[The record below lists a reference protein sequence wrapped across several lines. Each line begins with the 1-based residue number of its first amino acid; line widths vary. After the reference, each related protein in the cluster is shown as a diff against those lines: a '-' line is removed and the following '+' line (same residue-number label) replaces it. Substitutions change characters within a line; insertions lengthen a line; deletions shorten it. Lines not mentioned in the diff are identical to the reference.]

1 MFARAVSLGLIA
13 LALTTAPA
21 ASQLSRQVTG
31 TVTGASSKR
40 PVAEASIVAVGAN
53 AATRTNAEGKF
64 TLTVNAGELRL
75 LVRAIGFVRKEVTVP
90 TGQTTVNIE
99 LSEDIFRLEEIVT
112 TGQATTIAK
121 KNATTASVSVEAED
135 LVRAPAQSLDQA
147 LQGKVPGAQIF
158 LNGGGPGGGAQIQ
171 IRGASSILGN
181 SQPLFVLD
189 GAIISNDGFSGGLNA
204 LSFATGQ
211 SGVTTSN
218 QDAIVNR
225 LSDINPNEIESI
237 EVLKSAA
244 ATAIYGSRAT
254 NGVIVI
260 KTKRGTAGATKV
272 NFTQRI
278 GTQSPLRLM
287 GTRNFTTVQ
296 QVLDIPF
303 GNGLSGKDWMNATFP
318 SGQIPASANIDLA
331 KQFYSNKDP
340 SYETIASMQGGTE
353 KFQFFS
359 SVTNRKEVGLAP
371 NTGAQLQAF
380 RFNGDQKF
388 SKYFALQLSG
398 NITRNILNRGVSG
411 NENNCS
417 SPIYCMAYTP
427 GIIDLSKKN
436 DLGQYPINVFNG
448 GGVGSSNWFDEFDN
462 IKNTQSIF
470 RQLASGTLTFTPLE
484 SQANR
489 VVMSVT
495 GGVDH
500 YVQDSYILSPPF
512 LQLEGFDGFKG
523 RAVQSTVNGLNYNSQ
538 FNTVWTYT
546 GIKGSSFTTSA
557 GASLERQATNFYDIL
572 ARGLLPGQTN
582 VQQGSA
588 PIAVTQQFQEFR
600 DQALFAN
607 EQILTL
613 DGKLSLNG
621 GVRAD
626 RSSANG
632 DRSKFYIFPRGS
644 AAYNFGAVGPFS
656 SLKLRG
662 GVGKSGNRP
671 RFGDRDLLGTPVL
684 IGGQQG
690 IIVPGTVGN
699 ALIKPETLT
708 EYEGGVDLTVLKE
721 RVQLEATYYERNISD
736 QLLNPAVA
744 PSSGFG
750 AVVVNAGRLKT
761 KGVEAGLTV
770 VPYNRGNLQWT
781 AITSFQKNTQ
791 RVTDLPAFIPPF
803 NPSGGNSGS
812 TRPRIISGQV
822 TTKIWGLTPYVN
834 GVRQPVGYTFLRA
847 IGSPAAPTAVRA
859 LDSIVGDANPTFQM
873 YFNNQITWKKLTL
886 GFSVDWRKGGD
897 VFNFTQQILDEGG
910 TSKDYDDAVTL
921 DNAPRGTTAEI
932 ISAIPA
938 GTKLGEFRL
947 RAYQEGG
954 RDSRVYTQDG
964 GYVRLRDVSLSF
976 EAPKDWARAL
986 RAGSMRFSLQG
997 RNVLMFTKYTA
1008 FDPENVRRGSQ
1019 NIRQAMDLA
1028 SFPGSRQFYFSI
1040 DLGF

>member
-1 MFARAVSLGLIA
+1 MFARAVRFGLIA
-13 LALTTAPA
+13 LAVTAAPA
-21 ASQLSRQVTG
+21 ASQISRQISG
-31 TVTGASSKR
+31 TVVGASSKR
-40 PVAEASIVAVGAN
+40 PVAEASIVAVGAG
-53 AATRTNAEGKF
+53 AATRTNSEGKF
-64 TLTVNAGELRL
+64 TLTVSAADIRL
-75 LVRAIGFVRKEVTVP
+75 LVRAIGFVRKEVAVPVSQLTV
-90 TGQTTVNIE
+90 TIE
-99 LSEDIFRLEEIVT
+99 LAEDIFRLEEIVT
-112 TGQATTIAK
+112 TGQATSITK
-121 KNATTASVSVEAED
+121 KNATTSSVTVVAED

-147 LQGKVPGAQIF
+147 LQGKVPGAQVF

-204 LSFATGQ
+204 LSFATGG

-237 EVLKSAA
+237 EILKSAA

-254 NGVIVI
+254 NGVVVI
-260 KTKRGTAGATKV
+260 KTKRGTAGATRV
-272 NFTQRI
+272 NLTQRV

-287 GTRNFTTVQ
+287 GTRMFSTVQ

-303 GNGLSGKDWMNATFP
+303 GNGLSGADWLHATFP
-318 SGQIPASANIDLA
+318 SGNIPASANIDLA

-340 SYETIASMQGGTE
+340 SFETVASVTGGSE
-353 KFQFFS
+353 RFQFFS
-359 SVTNRKEVGLAP
+359 SVTNRNETGLAP
-371 NTGAQLQAF
+371 NTGARLQAF

-388 SKYFALQLSG
+388 SKYFSLQLSG
-398 NITRNILNRGVSG
+398 NVTRNILDRGVSG

-427 GIIDLSKKN
+427 GVIDLSQKSA
-436 DLGQYPINVFNG
+436 LGAYPINVFNG

-462 IKNTQSIF
+462 IKNRQSIF
-470 RQLASGTLTFTPLE
+470 RQLTSGTLTFTPLE
-484 SQANR
+484 NQSNR
-489 VVMSVT
+489 VVLSMV
-495 GGVDH
+495 GGLDH

-523 RAVQSTVNGLNYNSQ
+523 RVVQSTVNGLNYNAM
-538 FNTVWTYT
+538 FNTVWVYT
-546 GIKGSSFTTSA
+546 GMKGTSFTTSG
-557 GASLERQATNFYDIL
+557 GASLERQQTNFYDIL

-600 DQALFAN
+600 DQAVFAN

-613 DGKLSLNG
+613 DGKLSVNAGL
-621 GVRAD
+621 RAD
-626 RSSANG
+626 RSSAIG
-632 DRSKFYIFPRGS
+632 DRSKFYVFPRGS
-644 AAYNFGAVGPFS
+644 ASYNFGALGPFS

-662 GVGKSGNRP
+662 GVGRSGNRP

-684 IGGQQG
+684 VGGQQG

-708 EYEGGVDLTVLKE
+708 EFEGGVDVTFLQE
-721 RVQLEATYYERNISD
+721 RVQLEATYYQRNISD
-736 QLLNPAVA
+736 LLLNPAVA

-750 AVVVNAGRLKT
+750 AVVRNAGKLQT
-761 KGVEAGLTV
+761 KGAEIGLTV
-770 VPYNRGNLQWT
+770 VPYNKNNLQWT
-781 AITSFQKNTQ
+781 AITSFQKNNQT
-791 RVTDLPAFIPPF
+791 VTDLPAFIPPF

-812 TRPRIISGQV
+812 TRPRIIDGQV

-834 GVRQPVGYTFLRA
+834 GVRQPVGYTYLKFV
-847 IGSPAAPTAVRA
+847 GQPFPAGLKS
-859 LDSIVGDANPTFQM
+859 LDSIVGDANPKFQM
-873 YFNNQITWKKLTL
+873 YFNNQVTYKRLTL

-897 VFNFTQQILDEGG
+897 VFNFTQEILDEGG
-910 TSKDYDDAVTL
+910 VSKDYDDKVTL
-921 DNAPRGTTAEI
+921 ENAPRGTTAEVI
-932 ISAIPA
+932 AALPA
-938 GTKLGEFRL
+938 GTKLAEFRL
-947 RAYQEGG
+947 SAYQEGG
-954 RDSRVYTQDG
+954 RDARVYTQDG
-964 GYVRLRDVSLSF
+964 GYVRLRDISLSLD
-976 EAPKDWARAL
+976 APRAWAKSIG
-986 RAGSMRFSLQG
+986 AGSMRFSLQG
-997 RNVLMFTKYTA
+997 RNVLMFTKYTG